1 MDAVCDVNLAAFD
14 PQFIGAEILAQ
25 HVVQHRLHL
34 LFGQQVDRRG
44 GEQVA
49 VVVDEDAYLRAALV
63 EKPRVVAVAC
73 QHRVDPHLFD
83 GRFDEPA
90 QRRLFAFFEDAF
102 GQLVAARRAIL
113 LFLGDQLL
121 AAAALHL
128 EYRAVEVAD
137 RIQQCVQRLD
147 PDAEAHVVGLR
158 ELAHRHAHHP
168 VVFVEDRAAR
178 VARVHRGVGLDVVFA
193 VHQLLGR

>member
-1 MDAVCDVNLAAFD
+1 M
-14 PQFIGAEILAQ
+14 
-25 HVVQHRLHL
+25 
-34 LFGQQVDRRG
+34 
-44 GEQVA
+44 
-49 VVVDEDAYLRAALV
+49 
-63 EKPRVVAVAC
+63 
-73 QHRVDPHLFD
+73 
-83 GRFDEPA
+83 
-90 QRRLFAFFEDAF
+90 FAFFEDAF

-158 ELAHRHAHHP
+158 EFADRHAYHLFR
-168 VVFVEDRAAR
+168 VVQDRTA
-178 VARVHRGVGLDVVFA
+178 
-193 VHQLLGR
+193 

>member
-1 MDAVCDVNLAAFD
+1 M
-14 PQFIGAEILAQ
+14 
-25 HVVQHRLHL
+25 
-34 LFGQQVDRRG
+34 
-44 GEQVA
+44 
-49 VVVDEDAYLRAALV
+49 